1 MSRLVLAM
9 QWHKGPPADK
19 MKTKSLIKIII
30 IASIILKASI
40 SYALDMDYY
49 TWNGFDIEVEAWRI
63 LTLIFADNGYKTL
76 FLQ

>member
-1 MSRLVLAM
+1 MVKSISKFHNAFVYHAT
-9 QWHKGPPADK
+9 
-19 MKTKSLIKIII
+19 KTKSLIKIFI
-30 IASIILKASI
+30 IASVILKASV

-76 FLQ
+76 FPPD